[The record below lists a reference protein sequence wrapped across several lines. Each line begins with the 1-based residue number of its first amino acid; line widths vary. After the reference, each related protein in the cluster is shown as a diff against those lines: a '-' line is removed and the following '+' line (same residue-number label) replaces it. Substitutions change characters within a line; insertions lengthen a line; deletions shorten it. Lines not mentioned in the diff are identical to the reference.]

1 MKLYD
6 VVAAAFALQADA
18 KWVDN
23 VLSHHAIL
31 GVERARRGRSRRL
44 KRESIL
50 HLLLV
55 RELGV
60 TVGIPVAR
68 AAIIARELLAA
79 ETFVAR
85 DIRVAADLTSLAA
98 LLDRRLGE
106 AAEGAIPPRR
116 GRPPA
121 RRG

>member
-23 VLSHHAIL
+23 VLSHHPVP
-31 GVERARRGRSRRL
+31 GVERSRRGKSRRL

-50 HLLLV
+50 HLLLI
-55 RELGV
+55 RELGT

-68 AAIIARELLAA
+68 AVTIAGELLAGG
-79 ETFVAR
+79 TFVAR
-85 DIRVAADLTSLAA
+85 EVRIAVDVSSLAA

-106 AAEGAIPPRR
+106 AAEGAIAARR